1 MLFVVSDDEG
11 QHVLLCQIIKARA
24 SVLCLSDDE
33 GQGGC
38 CLLCQIIKARERGCC
53 LLCQIMKTRVSVVC
67 CVLQ

>member
-11 QHVLLCQIIKARA
+11 QHGSFLLSQIIKARA

-38 CLLCQIIKARERGCC
+38 CLLCQSIKAS
-53 LLCQIMKTRVSVVC
+53 VSVVC
-67 CVLQ
+67 CV